1 MQEFILTR
9 KGENKSMKNK
19 WIVILLFLTLGAC
32 SDAPER
38 VVYPS
43 EDLELEKI
51 LDKQDSIIGY
61 KSLMDDNTLLVSIE
75 IPTMKRFS
83 KVKIEEKIKKELE
96 NEYPNKKVIVI
107 DDLKIK
113 WEIEKIIEKEHE
125 SKELTKSIEKILALS
140 KEET

>member
-1 MQEFILTR
+1 
-9 KGENKSMKNK
+9 MKNK

-32 SDAPER
+32 SDASER
-38 VVYPS
+38 SVYPS
-43 EDLELEKI
+43 QDVELEKV
-51 LDKQDSIIGY
+51 LDEQDSIIGY

-83 KVKIEEKIKKELE
+83 KVKIEENIKKELE
-96 NEYPNKKVIVI
+96 NQYPNKEVIVI
-107 DDLKIK
+107 DDLKVR
-113 WEIEKIIEKEHE
+113 WEIEKIIEKEQE